1 MSLMREFIIQIPQGA
16 QISNLGFTASVVK
29 KAKSYTS
36 DEINIKIDD
45 HQYINA
51 KSFLGLASLRY
62 DLSSKITVQIVGE
75 NENYSAP
82 NFERFMNKLVSLYND

>member
-1 MSLMREFIIQIPQGA
+1 MREFTIQIPQGA
-16 QISNLGFTASVVK
+16 QISNIGFAASVVE

-36 DEINIKIDD
+36 DDVNIKIDNY
-45 HQYINA
+45 QYVDA

-62 DLSSKITVQIVGE
+62 DLTTKITVQITGE

-82 NFERFMNKLVSLYND
+82 NFESFVKKLVLLYSD